1 MIEWRIFHK
10 RETRSTN
17 IDARAGRHGDVFTA
31 DFQTAGR
38 GRLDHKWL
46 SDRGENLMMSAVLD
60 VAALDVAHAATLP
73 LAAGLAVVK
82 TVKSIL
88 GEGADV
94 KLKWPNDVYVSGL
107 KIAGILCERAGDAV
121 IVGIGVNVRQKTF
134 PDEISSRATSL
145 NLNGSSAEVQEVR
158 DKLLNSLFSVY
169 GIWRKGGFE
178 ALYSEISAAD
188 WLKGREVS
196 VMQTDG
202 DSEPISGRCGGIA
215 PDGSLIIDGRS
226 VWAGEAVSIVKQ
238 HPS

>member
-1 MIEWRIFHK
+1 MIDWHIFHK
-10 RETRSTN
+10 RETLSTN
-17 IDARAGRHGDVFTA
+17 TDARAGRHGDVFTA

-82 TVKSIL
+82 TVSAFL
-88 GEGADV
+88 GAEADV
-94 KLKWPNDVYVSGL
+94 KLKWPNDVYVTGL
-107 KIAGILCERAGDAV
+107 KIAGILCERVGDNV
-121 IVGIGVNVRQKTF
+121 IVGIGINVRQKRF
-134 PDEISSRATSL
+134 PEEILTRATSL
-145 NLNGSSAEVQEVR
+145 ELNGSLASVDEVR
-158 DKLLNSLFSVY
+158 DALLKNLSAVY
-169 GIWRKGGFE
+169 EVWGDGGFE
-178 ALYSEISAAD
+178 AVYPEISAVD
-188 WLKGREVS
+188 WLKDREVS

-226 VWAGEAVSIVKQ
+226 VWAGEAHICLPRNV
-238 HPS
+238 

>member
-107 KIAGILCERAGDAV
+107 KIAGILCERAADAV

-158 DKLLNSLFSVY
+158 DKLLNSLSSVY

-178 ALYSEISAAD
+178 ALYSEISAVD

-226 VWAGEAVSIVKQ
+226 VWAGEAVSVVKQ

>member
-10 RETRSTN
+10 RETLSTN

-121 IVGIGVNVRQKTF
+121 IVGIGVNVRQKMF

-145 NLNGSSAEVQEVR
+145 NLNGSSAEVEEVR
-158 DKLLNSLFSVY
+158 DKLLNSLSSVY
-169 GIWRKGGFE
+169 GIWRNGGFE
-178 ALYSEISAAD
+178 ALYPEISAAD

-226 VWAGEAVSIVKQ
+226 VWAGEAVSVVKQ

>member
-1 MIEWRIFHK
+1 MIEWRIFRK

-107 KIAGILCERAGDAV
+107 KIAGILCERAADAV

-158 DKLLNSLFSVY
+158 DKLLNSLSSVY

-178 ALYSEISAAD
+178 ALYSEISAVD

-226 VWAGEAVSIVKQ
+226 VWAGEAVSVVKH

>member
-107 KIAGILCERAGDAV
+107 KIAGILCERAADAV
-121 IVGIGVNVRQKTF
+121 VVGIGVNVRQKTF
-134 PDEISSRATSL
+134 PDEISSRTTSL

-158 DKLLNSLFSVY
+158 DKLLNSLSSVY

-178 ALYSEISAAD
+178 ALYSEISAVD

-226 VWAGEAVSIVKQ
+226 VWAGEAVSVVKH

>member
-38 GRLDHKWL
+38 GRLNHKWL

-158 DKLLNSLFSVY
+158 DKLLNSLSSVY

-178 ALYSEISAAD
+178 ALYSEISAVD

-226 VWAGEAVSIVKQ
+226 VWAGEAVSVVKQ